1 MHRHLACSALS
12 LAFIAG
18 AMALSTA
25 PAAAACISNGARYS
39 HGSTLC
45 FAKSLYQYRCLP
57 PRRDRPARWA
67 PIQRLSLTSSL
78 RNPRVCDNVDRAFGK
93 PFGSPIGSW

>member
-1 MHRHLACSALS
+1 MHRYFVFSTLAVAV
-12 LAFIAG
+12 IAG
-18 AMALSTA
+18 AMTLSTA

-57 PRRDRPARWA
+57 PAAIGRPDGRR
-67 PIQRLSLTSSL
+67 SSGC
-78 RNPRVCDNVDRAFGK
+78 R
-93 PFGSPIGSW
+93 

>member
-1 MHRHLACSALS
+1 MHRYFVFSTLAVAV
-12 LAFIAG
+12 IAG
-18 AMALSTA
+18 ATALSTA

-57 PRRDRPARWA
+57 PRRDRQARWA

-78 RNPRVCDNVDRAFGK
+78 RNPHVCNNVDRAFGK